1 MHAAG
6 IQVMADRAQID
17 ADSISPEIVRGDGT
31 EGLNQII
38 GEVGT
43 DNLRESGSDIS
54 YQWVAESME
63 KQGKSTE
70 AIRLATGWERGADGQ
85 WRYEIPDIQ
94 IKDGAFRVIEEAD
107 AARDAE
113 QNALWERTD
122 LPEDEYVNQD
132 VAIADK
138 YENQTL
144 TTKLEDVVDA
154 PELFRAYPQLK
165 DLTVEFGRLSSGERG
180 YYAPGSKTIRLPR
193 RAEVLQNATRSTLA
207 HEIQHAIQDIE
218 GFSSGA
224 SPELM
229 MPKDV
234 ALWRDMERLR
244 SYRQSES
251 WQQFARLR
259 DEIQNS
265 EDSFARSSELDQLA
279 QNPEVREV
287 LGELDRLREKWG
299 YGYAVSRALNSDDWR
314 PGDDIGSALIKSD
327 PHFQQDQ
334 YYRVAGE
341 VEARNVQDRLDMTN
355 EQRRQSTLESTESYP
370 RNEQIVR
377 YGDNLYRDSSV
388 SIDEQIGNIERIADW
403 LSDDNL
409 NWAKGKSYQEIIAHF
424 GNEPQPVAFI
434 PKEWLT
440 KLFGEEI
447 ADNRVYSGKAYFI
460 DHAVNHHPEDI
471 DLEAYVLMQEMISKN
486 TEAIIDD
493 RKGKKGVIFVKQYD
507 KNYLLAVELRQ
518 EDDGKIHLCKSL
530 SKTRSKKPYPNLRRA
545 RLPVDALNSLRD
557 EPSQY
562 IRTSEE
568 AHGGRRFSALD
579 NSTDI
584 VGQNANDVN
593 EFVPDSELIQRAKD
607 TFGITNDVREAFY
620 VLPDG
625 TMLDGSGRHWGGSEI
640 DVAGQRQVDH
650 GDIAEISG
658 FYFKDRLVAQGLLP
672 VEVTPTR

>member
-1 MHAAG
+1 
-6 IQVMADRAQID
+6 
-17 ADSISPEIVRGDGT
+17 
-31 EGLNQII
+31 
-38 GEVGT
+38 
-43 DNLRESGSDIS
+43 
-54 YQWVAESME
+54 
-63 KQGKSTE
+63 
-70 AIRLATGWERGADGQ
+70 
-85 WRYEIPDIQ
+85 
-94 IKDGAFRVIEEAD
+94 
-107 AARDAE
+107 
-113 QNALWERTD
+113 
-122 LPEDEYVNQD
+122 
-132 VAIADK
+132 
-138 YENQTL
+138 
-144 TTKLEDVVDA
+144 
-154 PELFRAYPQLK
+154 
-165 DLTVEFGRLSSGERG
+165 
-180 YYAPGSKTIRLPR
+180 
-193 RAEVLQNATRSTLA
+193 
-207 HEIQHAIQDIE
+207 
-218 GFSSGA
+218 
-224 SPELM
+224 
-229 MPKDV
+229 
-234 ALWRDMERLR
+234 MERLR

-299 YGYAVSRALNSDDWR
+299 YGHAVSRALNSDDWR

-518 EDDGKIHLCKSL
+518 EDDGKIHLYKSL